1 MLFRSIARLNAV
13 EHQAAV
19 FYIHPWE
26 IDPEQPRL
34 QAGWLGRFRHY
45 RNLDKTEDRLRAL
58 LTDFRFGTVAALLR
72 VCEPAAPPE
81 QPLTLALPYQ
91 W

>member
-1 MLFRSIARLNAV
+1 
-13 EHQAAV
+13 V

-26 IDPEQPRL
+26 IDPDQPRL

-45 RNLDKTEDRLRAL
+45 RNLDKTEARLRAL
-58 LTDFRFGTVAALLR
+58 LSEFRFGTLAALLHQSAT
-72 VCEPAAPPE
+72 VSATGAMVPA
-81 QPLTLALPYQ
+81 ALPYQ